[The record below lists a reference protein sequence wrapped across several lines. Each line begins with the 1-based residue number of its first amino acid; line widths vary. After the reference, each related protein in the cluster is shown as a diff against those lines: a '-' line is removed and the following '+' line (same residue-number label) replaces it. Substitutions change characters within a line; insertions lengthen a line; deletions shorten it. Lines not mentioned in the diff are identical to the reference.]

1 MEALRRTR
9 VVTRL
14 VVGFLVV
21 SLCVV
26 AIWLAAISSAGGTRD
41 TAEHLSASQAQLD
54 AAEQLKF
61 RITDISG
68 WQVGYAFD
76 VVRGEP
82 GSTDDTAET
91 RAAYLQSMRDFSAE
105 LDTMAKLPLTADEQ
119 SVVQSI
125 RTAYAD
131 FVALDDR
138 VIAAYRAG
146 TAAQTQAANELVVGE
161 GLEVYGRIADGVD
174 KLLSTARQ
182 RAAAAQQQAHSTAN
196 RTSRTANIVG
206 IIALALSIVLA
217 VALSLSVIRPL
228 RAIRDR
234 LADIAEGDGDLTKRL
249 AVSGHDEFTTVSREF
264 NTFVDKVAATVR
276 TIGGSAQTVAVA
288 SQRLTD
294 TSTRIMASAQETA
307 AQSGIIVNSAD
318 EVSDNVR
325 TVATGAEQMSASIQ
339 QIAGTAA
346 EAARVGGQTAELTQS
361 AFDLIG
367 RLSGS
372 SRQIGDVV
380 KVITDIAG
388 QTNLLALNA
397 TIEAARAGESGK
409 GFAVVANEVK
419 ELAQETGRATG
430 DIAAKVASI
439 QSDTTAATEAI
450 NQIVEITG
458 RLGDYQHTIAAAV
471 EEQTA
476 TTNEMSRNISR
487 AAAGSAGI
495 AANISTIS
503 DAARVTTGGVEE
515 TRTAAEELS
524 EMSRDLRELVG
535 QFRV

>member
-1 MEALRRTR
+1 MDALRRTR

-26 AIWLAAISSAGGTRD
+26 AIWLSAISAARGTRD
-41 TAEHLSASQAQLD
+41 TAVRLSASQAQLD
-54 AAEQLKF
+54 AAQQLKF

-76 VVRGEP
+76 VVRGLP
-82 GSTDDTAET
+82 GATDDTAET
-91 RAAYLQSMRDFSAE
+91 RAAYLQAMRDFSTE
-105 LDTMAKLPLTADEQ
+105 LDAMAKLPLSAVDRG
-119 SVVQSI
+119 SVEAI

-131 FVALDDR
+131 FVAMDDR
-138 VIAAYRAG
+138 VVADYRAG
-146 TAAQTQAANELVVGE
+146 TPAQVSAANELVVGE
-161 GLEVYGRIADGVD
+161 GLQVYARIADGVD
-174 KLLSTARQ
+174 ALLASARKLEAAAHV
-182 RAAAAQQQAHSTAN
+182 AAAARAN
-196 RTSRTANIVG
+196 RTQRLANTVG
-206 IIALALSIVLA
+206 VIALALSILLA

-228 RAIRDR
+228 RALHDR
-234 LADIAEGDGDLTKRL
+234 LADIAEGDGDLTRRL
-249 AVSGHDEFTTVSREF
+249 TVSGHDEFSAVSREF
-264 NTFVDKVAATVR
+264 NTFVDKIAATVR
-276 TIGGSAQTVAVA
+276 AISGSAATVAVA
-288 SQRLTD
+288 SERLTD
-294 TSTRIMASAQETA
+294 TSRRIMASAQETS
-307 AQSGIIVNSAD
+307 AQSGLIVAAAD
-318 EVSDNVR
+318 EVSGNVH

-346 EAARVGGQTAELTQS
+346 EAARVGGQTTELTQS

-372 SRQIGDVV
+372 SAQIGDVV

-397 TIEAARAGESGK
+397 TIEAARAGEAGK

-430 DIAAKVASI
+430 DIAAKIASI
-439 QSDTTAATEAI
+439 QADTTAATEAI
-450 NQIVEITG
+450 NRIVEVTG
-458 RLGDYQHTIAAAV
+458 RLGDYQTTIAAAV

-476 TTNEMSRNISR
+476 TTDEMSRNIAQ
-487 AAAGSAGI
+487 AAAGSADI
-495 AANISTIS
+495 AANIAGIS
-503 DAARVTTGGVEE
+503 DAARVTTDGVED
-515 TRTAAEELS
+515 TRTAVEELS
-524 EMSRDLRELVG
+524 GMSRELHVLVG

>member
-1 MEALRRTR
+1 MDALRRTR

-14 VVGFLVV
+14 VVGFLIV

-26 AIWLAAISSAGGTRD
+26 GIWLSAISAAGGTRD
-41 TAEHLSASQAQLD
+41 TADRLAATQAQLA

-76 VVRGEP
+76 IVRGLP
-82 GSTDDTAET
+82 GAAADTADS
-91 RAAYLQSMRDFSAE
+91 RAAFLQSLRDFSTE
-105 LDTMAKLPLTADEQ
+105 LDAMAKLVGDSGAVRD
-119 SVVQSI
+119 I
-125 RTAYAD
+125 RAAYAD
-131 FVALDDR
+131 FVALDGR
-138 VIAAYRAG
+138 VVAAYRAG
-146 TAAQTQAANELVVGE
+146 TPTQIDAANDLVVGE
-161 GLEVYGRIADGVD
+161 GLDVYAKIADGVD
-174 KLLSTARQ
+174 ALLATAKQQEAAAHKAADSTA
-182 RAAAAQQQAHSTAN
+182 
-196 RTSRTANIVG
+196 SRTKRLANTVG
-206 IIALALSIVLA
+206 PIALALSLLLA

-228 RAIRDR
+228 RALHER

-249 AVSGHDEFTTVSREF
+249 AVTGHDEFAAVSREF
-264 NTFVDKVAATVR
+264 NTFVDKIAATIR
-276 TIGGSAQTVAVA
+276 AIGGSASTVAVA
-288 SQRLTD
+288 SERLTGTSQRL
-294 TSTRIMASAQETA
+294 MAGARETA
-307 AQSGIIVNSAD
+307 TQSGLIGASAD
-318 EVSDNVR
+318 EVSGNVH
-325 TVATGAEQMSASIQ
+325 TVAAGAEEMSASIQ

-346 EAARVGGQTAELTQS
+346 EAARVGGQTTELTQS

-380 KVITDIAG
+380 KVITDIAE

-397 TIEAARAGESGK
+397 TIEAARAGSAGK

-430 DIAAKVASI
+430 DIAAKVQSI
-439 QSDTTAATEAI
+439 QSDTAAATEAI
-450 NQIVEITG
+450 NRIVEVTG
-458 RLGDYQHTIAAAV
+458 RLGDYQTTIAAAV

-476 TTNEMSRNISR
+476 TTDEMSRNIAQ
-487 AAAGSAGI
+487 AAAGSADI
-495 AANISTIS
+495 AANISSIS
-503 DAARVTTGGVEE
+503 AAARVTTEGVDD

-524 EMSRDLRELVG
+524 AMSRELHGLVV